1 MLDDNSLMTGIRDRL
16 RLSLL
21 GCFVAAVSLVAIGL
35 VVLLVVAAV
44 PDRVGL
50 MLSVIAASIPA
61 LVYAAIVLRLDR
73 YEIEPVPAVLACFA
87 WGAVGAILFSV
98 AAGLLFQI
106 AIEEALG
113 ADAAAVASVVIGA
126 PLIEES
132 FKGIAVL
139 AVLVFALHEIDSTLD
154 GLVYGA
160 LVGVGFAMTENILY
174 FGQAY
179 LEGGLGGFGLLVLG
193 RAVLGGF
200 GHPAYTAITGAAI
213 GWSRGRYGR
222 GLARVIV
229 PILGWAVAVALHVAW
244 NGGLV
249 LTSVLMSEDA
259 GLLELVAVQS
269 AIVIVPAVLVLY
281 VIARLSARH
290 ELQILRDE
298 LAHEVR
304 RGTITE
310 LEYAAIVD
318 PAQRQRALM
327 QAGARG
333 GRGLRRCQ
341 QAFFH
346 TAADLAFRNH
356 HRRQGEPSR
365 PGQESRDALDR
376 ERLLALRRELAE
388 ATVPTDR

>member
-1 MLDDNSLMTGIRDRL
+1 MTAIRDRV
-16 RLSLL
+16 RFGLL
-21 GCFVAAVSLVAIGL
+21 GCVVAAVSLVAIGL

-44 PDRVGL
+44 PDRFGL
-50 MLSVIAASIPA
+50 LLSVTAACIPA

-73 YEIEPVPAVLACFA
+73 YEIEPLRAVLACFT

-98 AAGLLFQI
+98 ATGLLFQF
-106 AIEEALG
+106 AVEETLG
-113 ADAAAVASVVIGA
+113 VEVAAAASVVIGA
-126 PLIEES
+126 PLVEES

-139 AVLVFALHEIDSTLD
+139 AVLVFARDEIDSTLD

-179 LEGGLGGFGLLVLG
+179 LEGGLGEFGTLVLG
-193 RAVLGGF
+193 RAVVGGF

-222 GLARVIV
+222 GIARVIV
-229 PILGWAVAVALHVAW
+229 PILGWALAVILHVAW

-249 LTSVLMSEDA
+249 LTSVMMDEEA
-259 GLLELVAVQS
+259 GLLKLVAVQT

-281 VIARLSARH
+281 AIARMSARH
-290 ELQILRDE
+290 ELQILREE
-298 LAHEVR
+298 LRTEVE

-310 LEYAAIVD
+310 GEYAAIINTEE
-318 PAQRQRALM
+318 RQRALASA
-327 QAGARG
+327 QARG
-333 GRGLRRCQ
+333 GRALRRRQ
-341 QAFFH
+341 QAFFY
-346 TAADLAFRNH
+346 TAADLALRNH

-365 PGQESRDALDR
+365 PRHAALDDGDR
-376 ERLLALRRELAE
+376 ERLLTLRRELALE
-388 ATVPTDR
+388 PVLGDD

>member
-1 MLDDNSLMTGIRDRL
+1 MTAIRERVRL
-16 RLSLL
+16 GLL
-21 GCFVAAVSLVAIGL
+21 GCLLAAVSLAAIGL
-35 VVLLVVAAV
+35 VVLVVLAAV

-50 MLSVIAASIPA
+50 ILSVIAASVPA
-61 LVYAAIVLRLDR
+61 LIYAAIVLRLDR
-73 YEIEPVPAVLACFA
+73 YEIEPVRAVLACFA
-87 WGAVGAILFSV
+87 WGAVGAILFSL
-98 AAGLLFQI
+98 AAGFLFQI
-106 AIEEALG
+106 AIEEAFG
-113 ADAAAVASVVIGA
+113 VEAAAAASVVIGA

-132 FKGIAVL
+132 FKGIAVV
-139 AVLVFALHEIDSTLD
+139 AVLVFARHEIDSTLD

-179 LEGGLGGFGLLVLG
+179 LEGGLGEFGLLVFA

-222 GLARVIV
+222 GLARTIV
-229 PILGWAVAVALHVAW
+229 PILGWSTAVALHVAW

-249 LTSVLMSEDA
+249 LTSGLVDEDA
-259 GLLELVAVQS
+259 GLLKVVAVQS

-298 LAHEVR
+298 LIHEVK

-310 LEYAAIVD
+310 AEYAAIID
-318 PAQRQRALM
+318 PAQRQRVLM
-327 QAGARG
+327 QARARG
-333 GRGLRRCQ
+333 GRGLRARQ

-346 TAADLAFRNH
+346 TAGDLAFRH
-356 HRRQGEPSR
+356 HHLRQGEPSR
-365 PGQESRDALDR
+365 PDQASRDAVDR
-376 ERLLALRRELAE
+376 QRLLALRRELAE
-388 ATVPTDR
+388 APMLSDT